1 MKLHALSIT
10 LFISLSSLATAHGA
24 FPADQDSLLRERMRR
39 EDYFNRIDRKLE
51 TDISATRVWKLA
63 LDTASFPLA
72 RIPAQGIR
80 GYTSNDSGACV
91 ILFVV
96 NEEAVGGGRQ
106 FEVIPLAIRRTTTVG
121 AGTGAVGV
129 GRAGAGG
136 QHVTEYVVRLKD
148 IARLDSIDQQ
158 KVVEYIVDNIAKATA
173 ELDIKPESKPTP
185 SVSPFNRDFWSFAK
199 ATSHHMVPLL
209 ERAGAVR
216 VRRLNQGG
224 STAPGGPVVVG
235 SGVTASFSL
244 GDTNVTAF
252 RESVDVRST
261 LTWPEVTGVRVYRV
275 TVATDTGFNQPVFQ
289 DSSQQAKLTRPM
301 ALEAGKEYW
310 CRLQNAEAPATER
323 ALLIK
328 PFRTKAR
335 VPGGADSLKAAVPS
349 DRLGYSLDFSLSR
362 ITLAHEL
369 LYSESALGIPGF
381 GVEVNFDNPI
391 LGLLPYKSP
400 AMTWGG
406 RLLLNTTGDKKDVLD
421 RDFLELKL
429 MARTRFDCQKFYD
442 GMGALRYLFTPL
454 ASSESPQLNVA
465 APGFA
470 VEVATSRWWNLPYL
484 NFYVS
489 TGSEEYSD
497 PVFSKGEGKDKYAY
511 WSTSQWRGSM
521 SFYFNLDSEPEFY
534 LADALRKRLN
544 IVRLDI
550 GAGTY
555 NVARIGY
562 DTAGNMA
569 SKVGVIKTSRIQPY
583 LSVEYVHAS
592 QVKTSFGIRSSY
604 FDNRI
609 FLSAWLSLFKI
620 GYHELRLEGT
630 NILGPFGR
638 AKYEWEASGGTMLQ
652 FRYRLGF

>member
-1 MKLHALSIT
+1 MKLSSRLLLLMFLSCVGTQLGNARPGI
-10 LFISLSSLATAHGA
+10 
-24 FPADQDSLLRERMRR
+24 DSLQEQMRR
-39 EDYFNRIDRKLE
+39 EDYFNRIDRKLIN
-51 TDISATRVWKLA
+51 DIGSTRVWKLRIDA
-63 LDTASFPLA
+63 AGFPLA
-72 RIPAQGIR
+72 SIPIQA
-80 GYTSNDSGACV
+80 DSAFKIADPGTNEL
-91 ILFVV
+91 LFVV
-96 NEEAVGGGRQ
+96 NEENYGDSSSFV
-106 FEVIPLAIRRTTTVG
+106 VIPLAIRRTVR
-121 AGTGAVGV
+121 GV
-129 GRAGAGG
+129 ADTSAGG
-136 QHVTEYVVRLKD
+136 GITKSEAETREEISLAVHLKD
-148 IARLDSIDQQ
+148 FARLDSVRQEKI
-158 KVVEYIVDNIAKATA
+158 VRYIIENTALATP
-173 ELDIKPESKPTP
+173 ELDIRPESKPLL
-185 SVSPFNRDFWSFAK
+185 SISPFNRDFWSLAK
-199 ATSHHMVPLL
+199 ATSAHMIPFL
-209 ERAGAVR
+209 ENATD
-216 VRRLNQGG
+216 RRGRRPGTGGVGG
-224 STAPGGPVVVG
+224 SKQPVPSTPLALVNLRDSVVK
-235 SGVTASFSL
+235 
-244 GDTNVTAF
+244 D
-252 RESVDVRST
+252 SVDTRFTAAWPAVDGVSQYRITVDTTHDFKSPIINTTTRDTILSITSGLTEGRQYYFRVQNEDVPSSPALAISMFST
-261 LTWPEVTGVRVYRV
+261 KR
-275 TVATDTGFNQPVFQ
+275 
-289 DSSQQAKLTRPM
+289 K
-301 ALEAGKEYW
+301 
-310 CRLQNAEAPATER
+310 PASPNEG
-323 ALLIK
+323 
-328 PFRTKAR
+328 AR
-335 VPGGADSLKAAVPS
+335 VSGPS
-349 DRLGYSLDFSLSR
+349 NRLGYSLDFSLSR
-362 ITLAHEL
+362 ITFAHEL
-369 LYSESALGIPGF
+369 LYSEKALGIPGF

-521 SFYFNLDSEPEFY
+521 SFYFNLDSEPDFY
-534 LADALRKRLN
+534 LADAPRKRLN

-555 NVARIGY
+555 NVARVGY

-592 QVKTSFGIRSSY
+592 QLKTSFGIRSAY

>member
-1 MKLHALSIT
+1 MKRR
-10 LFISLSSLATAHGA
+10 SSLIVLLLTITCLSAVYGGTPSAT
-24 FPADQDSLLRERMRR
+24 DTLQERMRR

-51 TDISATRVWKLA
+51 SDIAATRVWKLA
-63 LDTASFPLA
+63 IETEIFPVQAIATQNAGTFNLGD
-72 RIPAQGIR
+72 PG
-80 GYTSNDSGACV
+80 TNEL
-91 ILFVV
+91 LFVV
-96 NEEAVGGGRQ
+96 NEENTGSSRI
-106 FEVIPLAIRRTTTVG
+106 FEVIPLAIRRTT
-121 AGTGAVGV
+121 
-129 GRAGAGG
+129 AGAADAATGG
-136 QHVTEYVVRLKD
+136 LSRSSAQAEAVTAIMVHLKD
-148 IARLDSIDQQ
+148 IARLSIEDQQ
-158 KVVEYIVDNIAKATA
+158 RINEYIVDNIAKAVP
-173 ELDIKPESKPTP
+173 ELDIKPESKPTS
-185 SVSPFNRDFWSFAK
+185 SVSPFNRDYWSFAK
-199 ATSHHMVPLL
+199 ATSHHMVPFL
-209 ERAGAVR
+209 ENQN
-216 VRRLNQGG
+216 VRRLRRLGAAGG
-224 STAPGGPVVVG
+224 GASGP
-235 SGVTASFSL
+235 A
-244 GDTNVTAF
+244 
-252 RESVDVRST
+252 
-261 LTWPEVTGVRVYRV
+261 
-275 TVATDTGFNQPVFQ
+275 TVATPTSTIDMRDSVIKDSVEIRVRAMWPPFDGVAMYRLQISEGRDFANPIVQ
-289 DSSQQAKLTRPM
+289 DSTSDTTLVVRGMLKPGTDYYARI
-301 ALEAGKEYW
+301 
-310 CRLQNAEAPATER
+310 QNANVASSPA
-323 ALLIK
+323 LKISL
-328 PFRTKAR
+328 FRTKSASPT
-335 VPGGADSLKAAVPS
+335 VAGGGASS
-349 DRLGYSLDFSLSR
+349 DRLGYALDFSLSR
-362 ITLAHEL
+362 ITFAHEL

-454 ASSESPQLNVA
+454 ASSDSPQLNVA

-489 TGSEEYSD
+489 TGSDEYSD
-497 PVFSKGEGKDKYAY
+497 PVFSKGEGKDRYAY

-555 NVARIGY
+555 NVSRVGY
-562 DTAGNMA
+562 DTIGNIA

-583 LSVEYVHAS
+583 LSVEFVHAS
-592 QVKTSFGIRSSY
+592 QVKTSFGIRSAY
-604 FDNRI
+604 FDNRV

-620 GYHELRLEGT
+620 GFHELRLEGT